1 MLDIK
6 GLIEKA
12 VKEKERFITV
22 RIEQMDDEIKL
33 RVPFTSEIEEIR
45 EKHQGKFADMMYDLV
60 YNCCEEP
67 KLNSNELLNHFDCK
81 NTPYEVVNKIFG
93 QGISEGIANILLDE
107 KAKENEVRKLNKKI
121 EAVKN

>member
-67 KLNSNELLNHFDCK
+67 KLNSGELLNHFDCK